1 MLQVDRVSLSYPNAG
16 RPALDRVSLTV
27 RSGEI
32 MALLGPSGSGKTSLL
47 RVITGLERPASGR
60 VELEG
65 RDLAEIP
72 VHRRRIGLMFQEYA
86 LFPHMTVSENA
97 AFGLRMEGREAAA
110 VRRRVEEVLSWV
122 EMEDLAD
129 REVDS
134 LSGGERQRAALARS
148 LAPEPALL
156 LLDEPVGALDRA
168 LRSRLIP
175 DLSALLRRVGVSAV
189 YVTHDQDEAF
199 AIADRVA
206 VMAAGRIRQ
215 TDAPRRLWE
224 APADRWVAR
233 FLGLENMERITV
245 RDGSAQ
251 GGIGTFPLDW
261 PDGEY
266 PVVIRPEGVRLD
278 PDGPVAGE
286 VETAVFTAG
295 RTRLTVSCRGRP
307 LAFDAIG
314 PAPAAG
320 EKVRLSIGPEAVRAV
335 AEDGENPTG
344 GDGP

>member
-1 MLQVDRVSLSYPNAG
+1 MLQVERVSLFYPNAG
-16 RPALDRVSLTV
+16 RPALDQVSLSV

-47 RVITGLERPASGR
+47 RVITGLERPTSGR
-60 VELEG
+60 VALGG
-65 RDLAEIP
+65 RDLTETP

-86 LFPHMTVSENA
+86 LFPHLTVSENA
-97 AFGLRMEGREAAA
+97 AFGLRMEGREAADI
-110 VRRRVEEVLSWV
+110 RRRVREVLSWV
-122 EMEDLAD
+122 EMEEFAD
-129 REVDS
+129 RQVDS

-148 LAPEPALL
+148 LAPEPDLL

-206 VMAAGRIRQ
+206 VLAAGRIRQ
-215 TDAPRRLWE
+215 TDSPRKLWE

-233 FLGLENMERITV
+233 FLGLENMDRITV
-245 RDGSAQ
+245 RGGSAQ
-251 GGIGTFPLDW
+251 GGVGTFPLDW

-266 PVVIRPEGVRLD
+266 PVVIRPEGIRLD
-278 PDGPVAGE
+278 PDGPVAGA
-286 VETAVFTAG
+286 VESAVFTAG
-295 RTRLTVSCRGRP
+295 RTRLTVSCQGRP
-307 LAFDAIG
+307 LVFDAIG
-314 PAPAAG
+314 PAPDAG
-320 EKVRLSIGPEAVRAV
+320 ETVRLAIRPEAVRVV
-335 AEDGENPTG
+335 AEEG

>member
-1 MLQVDRVSLSYPNAG
+1 MLQVERVSLFYPNAG
-16 RPALDRVSLTV
+16 RPALNGVSLSV

-60 VELEG
+60 VALGG
-65 RDLAEIP
+65 RDLTETP

-86 LFPHMTVSENA
+86 LFPHLTVSENA
-97 AFGLRMEGREAAA
+97 AFGLRMEGRDAADI
-110 VRRRVEEVLSWV
+110 RRRVREVLSWV
-122 EMEDLAD
+122 EMEEFAD

-148 LAPEPALL
+148 LAPEPDLL

-206 VMAAGRIRQ
+206 VLAEGRIRQ
-215 TDAPRRLWE
+215 TDSPRRLWE

-233 FLGLENMERITV
+233 FLGLENMDRITV
-245 RDGSAQ
+245 RGGSAQ
-251 GGIGTFPLDW
+251 GGVGTFPLDW

-266 PVVIRPEGVRLD
+266 PVVIRPEGIRLD
-278 PDGPVAGE
+278 PEGPVAGA
-286 VETAVFTAG
+286 VESAVFTAG
-295 RTRLTVSCRGRP
+295 RTRLTVSCNGRP
-307 LAFDAIG
+307 LVFDAIG
-314 PAPAAG
+314 PAPDAG
-320 EKVRLSIGPEAVRAV
+320 ETVRLAIRPEAVRVV
-335 AEDGENPTG
+335 AEER

>member
-1 MLQVDRVSLSYPNAG
+1 MLQVERVSLFYPNAG
-16 RPALDRVSLTV
+16 RPALDQVSLSV

-60 VELEG
+60 VALGG
-65 RDLAEIP
+65 RDLTETP

-86 LFPHMTVSENA
+86 LFPHLTVSENA
-97 AFGLRMEGREAAA
+97 AFGLRMEGREAADI
-110 VRRRVEEVLSWV
+110 RRRVREVLSWV
-122 EMEDLAD
+122 EMEEFAD
-129 REVDS
+129 RQVDS

-148 LAPEPALL
+148 LAPEPDLL

-206 VMAAGRIRQ
+206 VLAAGRIRQ
-215 TDAPRRLWE
+215 TDSPRKLWE

-233 FLGLENMERITV
+233 FLGLENMDRITV
-245 RDGSAQ
+245 RGGSAQ
-251 GGIGTFPLDW
+251 GGVGTFPLDW

-266 PVVIRPEGVRLD
+266 PVVIRPEGIRLD
-278 PDGPVAGE
+278 PDGPVAGA
-286 VETAVFTAG
+286 VESAVFTAG
-295 RTRLTVSCRGRP
+295 RTRLTVSCQGRP
-307 LAFDAIG
+307 LVFDAIG
-314 PAPAAG
+314 PAPDAG
-320 EKVRLSIGPEAVRAV
+320 ETVRLAIRPEAVRVV
-335 AEDGENPTG
+335 AEEG